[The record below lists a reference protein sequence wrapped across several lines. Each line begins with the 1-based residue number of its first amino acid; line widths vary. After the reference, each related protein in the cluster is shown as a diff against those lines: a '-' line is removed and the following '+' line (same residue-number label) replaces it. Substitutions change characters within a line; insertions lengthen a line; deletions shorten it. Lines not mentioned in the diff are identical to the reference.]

1 MRGHCYTKNV
11 FVLCSVRFQI
21 ELPLLQRGSRDM
33 GRFKLSGPN
42 EDFIS
47 LMVTGL
53 TSTDI
58 AREYALVAMDLNCN
72 HGRWVLV
79 AIGNVL
85 KCLY

>member
-1 MRGHCYTKNV
+1 MRVHRYAENV
-11 FVLCSVRFQI
+11 FVLCSVRFKI
-21 ELPLLQRGSRDM
+21 EWLLVQRGSGDM
-33 GRFKLSGPN
+33 GKFTLSGPN
-42 EDFIS
+42 EDFMS

-58 AREYALVAMDLNCN
+58 GRKYALVAMGFNCS